1 MSLSIDSTHT
11 LQNVLNTTFYIEAV
25 KPMSI
30 LEVQGI
36 PASLYIRASTQLLI
50 ATSPTSYA
58 HGPNAPMGLPM
69 ASQ

>member
-30 LEVQGI
+30 LEV
-36 PASLYIRASTQLLI
+36 
-50 ATSPTSYA
+50 SYA
-58 HGPNAPMGLPM
+58 EETVEVNLVN
-69 ASQ
+69 